1 MVKGILYTLLI
12 AAVLG
17 CQSKKPSIQGYWKF
31 DSIITEAESVLF
43 VDDSG
48 NLTYSLGG
56 SEIVIH
62 RTYKLKNNT
71 IEICTES
78 VNHNDSDC
86 TFHEVVISNETFSI
100 DYGKGEVEKY
110 YRISESEA
118 MELLKVLNGSFQDVE
133 ELIPKN

>member
-1 MVKGILYTLLI
+1 MF
-12 AAVLG
+12 G
-17 CQSKKPSIQGYWKF
+17 CRSKKESIQGYWKF
-31 DSIITEAESVLF
+31 ESIITEAESVLY

-48 NLTYSLGG
+48 KLTYSLGG

-78 VNHNDSDC
+78 VNHDDSDC
-86 TFHEVVISNETFSI
+86 TLHEVAISNETFSI
-100 DYGKGEVEKY
+100 DYGKDEVEKY

-133 ELIPKN
+133 ELTPKN